1 MTLPNAVVIGG
12 GIQGASA
19 AYNLA
24 KRDFGKVLVLERGTP
39 SGLDGATGRS
49 ASMII
54 QQTGSPGL
62 SALAKR
68 SFEILQSLSEELGQP
83 IPFKQ
88 TGSILYGGDTEDISH
103 GEPAE
108 SDLRRLLTEQ
118 VELGIATDW
127 VAREGLE
134 EVSNGMLAGSAATC
148 GIYCE
153 ADGYTDGTV
162 VRDAYLS
169 ALQNLGGEVVYGS
182 EVIGLEIVGAQV
194 RGVRLADG
202 SKISTSTVLNCA
214 GIHASVIDGWAGV
227 QLPLSIDQ
235 RFLAILETP
244 AGVPAQFPIFE
255 DLHRE
260 WYFRPD
266 SRGVLMGV
274 GPTQKLDIN
283 KLPPAAGTELGEDRT
298 RLARE
303 YMSRFVP
310 RLAQST
316 VLEAWAGRRPL
327 IEQASPEGLA
337 AMPEIGQVGD
347 LEGMYHSVGWG
358 AFGITLAFV
367 GGQLAADAICGD
379 PVTVEKQTSA

>member
-1 MTLPNAVVIGG
+1 MTRPDAVVIGG

-24 KRDFGKVLVLERGTP
+24 KRGFGKVLVLERGAP
-39 SGLDGATGRS
+39 AGLDGATGRS

-68 SFEILQSLSEELGQP
+68 SFEVLQSLSEELGQQ

-88 TGSILYGGDTEDISH
+88 TGSILYGGDGADTSLS
-103 GEPAE
+103 GPAE
-108 SDLRRLLTEQ
+108 SDLRRLLAKQ
-118 VELGIATDW
+118 VELGIATEW
-127 VAREGLE
+127 VAHERLE
-134 EVSNGMLAGSAATC
+134 ELSNGMLAGSAANC

-153 ADGYTDGTV
+153 TDGYTDGTV

-169 ALQNLGGEVVYGS
+169 ALRELDGEVAYGS
-182 EVIGLEIVGAQV
+182 EVIGLEIVGTQV

-202 SKISTSTVLNCA
+202 REISTSTVLNCA
-214 GIHASVIDGWAGV
+214 GIHASIVDRWAGV

-235 RFLAILETP
+235 RFLAILKSP
-244 AGVPAQFPIFE
+244 AGVPSKFPILE

-274 GPTQKLDIN
+274 GPTQKLDID
-283 KLPPAAGTELGEDRT
+283 KLPPVDTELGDDRT

-310 RLAQST
+310 RLAQSR

-327 IEQASPEGLA
+327 IDQATPEGLA
-337 AMPEIGQVGD
+337 AMPEIGRVGD
-347 LEGMYHSVGWG
+347 LEGMYQSVGWG

-367 GGQLAADAICGD
+367 GGQLAADAICGELLA
-379 PVTVEKQTSA
+379 VEKQTSA

>member
-1 MTLPNAVVIGG
+1 MTRPDAVVIGG

-24 KRDFGKVLVLERGTP
+24 KRDFGKVLVLERGAR

-68 SFEILQSLSEELGQP
+68 SFEILQSLSQELEQP

-88 TGSILYGGDTEDISH
+88 TGSILYGGDTEDSLH
-103 GEPAE
+103 GGRVE

-127 VAREGLE
+127 VARERLE
-134 EVSNGMLAGSAATC
+134 EISKGMLAGSAATC

-153 ADGYTDGTV
+153 ADGYTDGRA

-169 ALQNLGGEVVYGS
+169 ALRNLGGDVAYES

-202 SKISTSTVLNCA
+202 GKISTSTVLNCA
-214 GIHASVIDGWAGV
+214 GIHASVIDRWAGV

-235 RFLAILETP
+235 RFLAILEPP
-244 AGVPAQFPIFE
+244 AGVPAEFPIFE

-274 GPTQKLDIN
+274 GPTQKLDID
-283 KLPPAAGTELGEDRT
+283 KLPPVGTELGEDRT
-298 RLARE
+298 QLARE

-327 IEQASPEGLA
+327 IDQVSPEGLA

-347 LEGMYHSVGWG
+347 LEGMYQSVGWG

-379 PVTVEKQTSA
+379 PVTVEKRTSA

>member
-1 MTLPNAVVIGG
+1 MSLPDAVVIGG

-39 SGLDGATGRS
+39 TGLDGATGRS
-49 ASMII
+49 ASMIM
-54 QQTGSPGL
+54 QQTGSPEL

-68 SFEILQSLSEELGQP
+68 SFEVLQSLSEELGQP

-88 TGSILYGGDTEDISH
+88 TGSILYGANAEDTSLS
-103 GEPAE
+103 GPAE

-127 VAREGLE
+127 VAHERLE
-134 EVSNGMLAGSAATC
+134 EFSNGMLAGSAASC

-169 ALQNLGGEVVYGS
+169 ALRELGGEVAYEA
-182 EVIGLEIVGAQV
+182 EVIGLEIVDAQV

-202 SKISTSTVLNCA
+202 REISTSTVLNCA
-214 GIHASVIDGWAGV
+214 GIHAGVIDRWAGV
-227 QLPLSIDQ
+227 QLPLNIDQ
-235 RFLAILETP
+235 RFLAILELP
-244 AGVPAQFPIFE
+244 PGVTAEFPILE

-266 SRGVLMGV
+266 NRGVLMGV
-274 GPTQKLDIN
+274 GPTQKLDIDE
-283 KLPPAAGTELGEDRT
+283 LPPADIELGDDRAQ
-298 RLARE
+298 LARE

-310 RLAQST
+310 RLTKSR

-327 IEQASPEGLA
+327 IDQATHEGLA
-337 AMPEIGQVGD
+337 AMPEIGRVGD
-347 LEGMYHSVGWG
+347 LEGMYQSVGWG
-358 AFGITLAFV
+358 AFGITLAFI
-367 GGQLAADAICGD
+367 GGQLAADAICGELL
-379 PVTVEKQTSA
+379 EKGISV

>member
-1 MTLPNAVVIGG
+1 MSLPDAVVIGG

-24 KRDFGKVLVLERGTP
+24 KRDFGRVLVLERGAP
-39 SGLDGATGRS
+39 AGLEGATGRS
-49 ASMII
+49 ASMIM

-68 SFEILQSLSEELGQP
+68 SFEVLQSLSEELEQP
-83 IPFKQ
+83 IPFTQ
-88 TGSILYGGDTEDISH
+88 TGSILYGADAEDTSLS
-103 GEPAE
+103 GPAE

-127 VAREGLE
+127 VAHERLE
-134 EVSNGMLAGSAATC
+134 EVSNGMLAGSAASC

-169 ALQNLGGEVVYGS
+169 ALQELGGEVAYEA

-202 SKISTSTVLNCA
+202 REISTSTVLNCA
-214 GIHASVIDGWAGV
+214 GIHASVIDRWAGV

-235 RFLAILETP
+235 RFLAILESP
-244 AGVPAQFPIFE
+244 AGVPAEFPILE

-266 SRGVLMGV
+266 NRGVLMGV
-274 GPTQKLDIN
+274 GPTQKLDIDE
-283 KLPPAAGTELGEDRT
+283 LPPADTELGDDRT
-298 RLARE
+298 QLARE
-303 YMSRFVP
+303 YMSQFIP
-310 RLAQST
+310 RLAQSR

-327 IEQASPEGLA
+327 IDQAMHEGLA
-337 AMPEIGQVGD
+337 AMPEIGRVGD
-347 LEGMYHSVGWG
+347 LKGMYQSVGWG
-358 AFGITLAFV
+358 AFGITLAFI
-367 GGQLAADAICGD
+367 GGQLAADAICGE
-379 PVTVEKQTSA
+379 PLEKRNSA